1 MQSTKVE
8 KVEKVE
14 KCPVCGGVATE
25 LFLACKDHTVSKSSF
40 EIVECKNCGFA
51 YTSPRPIESELGKF
65 YESEEYISHSN
76 TSKGIV
82 SNLYQRVRKHTL
94 AKKLELINSVGKK
107 GALLDIGCGTGEFLN
122 TMKSGGWE
130 TIGIEPSPSARKQ
143 GVENYNLDVREEKE
157 LENFPPNSFNVITM
171 WHVLEHV
178 PHLLERVQKLKD
190 LLKYDGVLIIAVPN
204 RNSHDAKHYGEY
216 WAAYDVPRHL
226 YHFRAQDMRTLMG
239 VVGFEVEKI
248 LPMKFDSYYVSM
260 LSEKCKTGSNNLIS
274 AVWTGWISNLKAGA
288 EGSSSLIYIIRNKV

>member
-1 MQSTKVE
+1 MQST

-288 EGSSSLIYIIRNKV
+288 EGSSSLIYIIRNKE